1 MRGVDRNSHPSL
13 QMQSL
18 LCQRWERFNSDYSL
32 SFSLSHIHTQYL
44 PLSLSFPLSLS
55 LFSLSYTLSL
65 LLFLTVFILFQLL
78 SVSQF
83 FSHFINLQL
92 CLCLPLL
99 ICLSRLISNY
109 LLPLSP
115 LSMFFSSKYVTEG
128 IDFVWGFVYLH

>member
-32 SFSLSHIHTQYL
+32 FLFLSLTHTHTISTT
-44 PLSLSFPLSLS
+44 LSLSLSLS
-55 LFSLSYTLSL
+55 LFSLSHTLSL
-65 LLFLTVFILFQLL
+65 SLFLTVFILFQLL

-115 LSMFFSSKYVTEG
+115 LSMVFSSKYVTEG
-128 IDFVWGFVYLH
+128 IDFV